1 MGDGLPCWTQGRSR
15 LSPELGRTGSGD
27 IGEEMVGLLRR
38 GHHRHQRVDRVGA
51 RRGLGPNAP
60 LAPED
65 ARPNRPL
72 GGGGAGLP
80 RGADPIVLGSNGARA
95 SWTAM
100 WQPRHGL
107 ARLSWA
113 EHANV
118 YRKTLYG
125 KSAHVSSLYAK
136 QAIL

>member
-1 MGDGLPCWTQGRSR
+1 VGYGLPCWTQGRSR
-15 LSPELGRTGSGD
+15 LSPERCRTGSSD

-38 GHHRHQRVDRVGA
+38 GHHPHQRVDHAGA
-51 RRGLGPNAP
+51 HRALGPNAP

-80 RGADPIVLGSNGARA
+80 RGADPAALGSNGAWA

-100 WQPRHGL
+100 
-107 ARLSWA
+107 
-113 EHANV
+113 
-118 YRKTLYG
+118 
-125 KSAHVSSLYAK
+125 
-136 QAIL
+136 